1 MYDTFF
7 VYFIR
12 FILISCIL
20 ILFYL
25 RYERQI
31 RRYRYVKKTKKILPT
46 LAFIVALPYLH
57 TPPSFAK
64 EELILMNQ
72 HLPQGNIEFNDNEIL
87 NREKRG
93 AKSTNLKKK
102 LKQRFNKKY
111 NFKNE
116 QVLNQAM
123 EWGISDED
131 IVNTISYGT
140 KYTSPEDKY
149 IIYHLP
155 TTGILVKEDY
165 DANKKEYTI
174 KTIESNVVH
183 ANPLWTKITVS
194 KQDQWENQLTS
205 LEKQAI
211 NYYTGMG
218 YKYINT
224 ELRKSTVD
232 GEESKYIKLIDSAL
246 KKAAV
251 SNKMTVYRYTDER
264 QVKGRQDSLQQFKDL
279 QLDTLENINDTQK
292 YIQMAQKIVENWV
305 GKTIK
310 EPAYTSTAIE
320 KTAKFSG
327 RPIRFEIEVPKGTHA
342 AYISSMS
349 NFPDEKELLLP
360 RGSKFKVM
368 GASTVTENNAPLLI
382 IKVTLV

>member
-1 MYDTFF
+1 
-7 VYFIR
+7 
-12 FILISCIL
+12 
-20 ILFYL
+20 
-25 RYERQI
+25 
-31 RRYRYVKKTKKILPT
+31 
-46 LAFIVALPYLH
+46 
-57 TPPSFAK
+57 
-64 EELILMNQ
+64 MNQ